1 MTRAIAESVRLPS
14 FYDITDNNIFDLS
27 KTEFGA
33 FSLTNGDCSHLKSLT
48 RSPHADEVRTVS
60 VAARATPGY
69 CSRSL
74 R

>member
-14 FYDITDNNIFDLS
+14 FYETDNNIYDLS

-33 FSLTNGDCSHLKSLT
+33 ISLTNGDCSHLKSLT